1 MPDSTRPD
9 LVISSPVRAPG
20 SAGDETA
27 YDDMGGSIT
36 FVGTAT
42 VLMRVLGFTILTD
55 PNFLHQGEHA
65 PLGYG
70 LRSRRLTEPALMPS
84 QLPEIDVV
92 VLSHHHGDHFDDR
105 AAAELDKDL
114 PIVTTPHAARKLGR
128 QGFRRPIALETW
140 ESQRIVRGERWLTVT
155 ALPGKHA
162 PQPLDALLPPVMGSM
177 LEFGHGDATLL
188 RLYITGDTLVH
199 KGLHEIPRRYP
210 DIHLALLHL
219 GGTRI
224 LGITLTMD
232 AEQGVEALRIMQ
244 PNHAIPIHYDDYTV
258 FRSPLADFKEAYER
272 SGLTTEMHYLG
283 RGDTFTF
290 TPEQVGGG

>member
-1 MPDSTRPD
+1 MSISSSKPD
-9 LVISSPVRAPG
+9 LVLAG
-20 SAGDETA
+20 AGATSAEAD
-27 YDDMGGSIT
+27 GGAIT

-42 VLMRVLGFTILTD
+42 VLMRCLGFTILTD

-70 LRSRRLTEPALMPS
+70 LRSKRLTEPALTPS
-84 QLPEIDVV
+84 QLPPVDVV
-92 VLSHHHGDHFDDR
+92 VLSHHHGDHFDER
-105 AAAELDKDL
+105 AARELDKDL
-114 PIVTTPHAARKLGR
+114 PIVTTPHASRKLSR

-140 ESQRIVRGERWLTVT
+140 ESQRLVRGDRWLSIT

-162 PQPLDALLPPVMGSM
+162 PQPLDAMLPPVMGSM
-177 LEFGHGDATLL
+177 LEFGGHGGPIM
-188 RLYITGDTLVH
+188 RLYITGDTLIH
-199 KGLHEIPRRYP
+199 KRLHEIPGRYP

-232 AEQGVEALRIMQ
+232 AQQGVEALRIMK
-244 PNHAIPIHYDDYTV
+244 PDHAIPIHYDDYTV
-258 FRSPLADFKEAYER
+258 FKSPLSDFKEEYAK

-290 TPEQVGGG
+290 SPTDLAS